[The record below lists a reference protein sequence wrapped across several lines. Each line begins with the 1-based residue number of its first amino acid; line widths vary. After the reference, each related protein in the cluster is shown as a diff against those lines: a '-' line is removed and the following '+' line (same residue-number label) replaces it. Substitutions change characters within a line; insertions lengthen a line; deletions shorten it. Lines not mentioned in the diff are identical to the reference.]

1 MFAKQLIKKLLRY
14 PTREIFT
21 RSYSQE
27 GEDLILKSMFEDRG
41 RGHKGFYVDVGALHP
56 YRLSNT
62 AFFYEKG
69 WSGINIE
76 PTPTAIELFKKHRPR
91 DINLNL
97 GVGNGTAELTF
108 YCFDE
113 PALNSFSKELSE
125 ERHNT
130 SKFKITGEVKIPISP
145 LSVILD
151 EHLPKSKGYE
161 ILERCEQLTSKYII
175 LETPNGFVEQGP
187 EFGNEFQRH
196 LSGWFIHDFEGR
208 GYRVHGTLGT
218 RYFRGYAGGAKYDFP
233 GCILLDEM
241 LTLFLRV
248 NRSPRHAFNLV
259 AIKDVRG
266 VPARLGPRKV

>member
-151 EHLPKSKGYE
+151 EHLPKSTE
-161 ILERCEQLTSKYII
+161 IDFMSIDVEGLDLDVLKSNNWNKYSPAFLLVEDFTDLRNINASAIYQFVTGKNYQLKAKTERTLI
-175 LETPNGFVEQGP
+175 
-187 EFGNEFQRH
+187 
-196 LSGWFIHDFEGR
+196 FER
-208 GYRVHGTLGT
+208 DL
-218 RYFRGYAGGAKYDFP
+218 
-233 GCILLDEM
+233 
-241 LTLFLRV
+241 
-248 NRSPRHAFNLV
+248 
-259 AIKDVRG
+259 
-266 VPARLGPRKV
+266 